1 MRSFEEIHAIAA
13 ERKGGA
19 DALEALLTKPK
30 PAAEVA
36 QVPEDRWLAGFSRAI
51 FQTGISWKVVDNK
64 WDGIEAAF
72 KGFDVGACAMMDDD
86 WFDALLCD
94 TRIIRHGAKV
104 QAVRDNAAFL
114 LSLRDRGGAGRVF
127 ADWPATD
134 YAGLLALLKTEGS
147 RLGASTGQYAMR
159 LQGRDGYMMS
169 TDVVARLIAE
179 GVIDKSP
186 SSKRAMTAVQG
197 AFNTWMDQSG
207 RSLTE
212 ISRVLALSV

>member
-1 MRSFEEIHAIAA
+1 MRTFDEIHAIAA
-13 ERKGGA
+13 DRKGGA
-19 DALEALLTKPK
+19 DALESLLTKPK
-30 PAAEVA
+30 PAADDA
-36 QVPEDRWLAGFSRAI
+36 QVPEDRWLAGISRAV

-72 KGFDVGACAMMDDD
+72 KGFDVGACARMDDD
-86 WFDALLCD
+86 WFDALLRD

-159 LQGRDGYMMS
+159 LHGRDGYMMS
-169 TDVVARLIAE
+169 TDVVARRGAE
-179 GVIDKSP
+179 GVSDKSP
-186 SSKRAMTAVQG
+186 SSKRTMTAVQG